1 MAEITVR
8 QELMVDRNAV
18 ESAYEIDRRGRIVSP
33 GKFEG
38 CRLYVPYFWDKVLE
52 GWQDD
57 EDEDGTPVFFITVDD
72 RREFP
77 EIPQN
82 VKQIRLVERDDGFV
96 LER

>member
-1 MAEITVR
+1 MR
-8 QELMVDRNAV
+8 DRKAV
-18 ESAYEIDRRGRIVSP
+18 EEAYEIDSRGRILSP

-38 CRLYVPYFWDKVLE
+38 CRLYVPYFWNKVLE

-57 EDEDGTPVFFITVDD
+57 EDEDGTPVFYVTDDD

-77 EIPQN
+77 EIHHK
-82 VKQIRLVERDDGFV
+82 VGQIRLIEREDGFI